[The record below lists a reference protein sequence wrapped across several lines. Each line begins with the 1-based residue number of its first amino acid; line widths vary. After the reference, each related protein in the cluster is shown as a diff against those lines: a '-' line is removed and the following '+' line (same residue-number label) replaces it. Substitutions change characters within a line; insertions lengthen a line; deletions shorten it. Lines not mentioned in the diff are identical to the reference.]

1 MGNYKD
7 SVEKPFTIDKKSIKL
22 TDITL
27 SSTSY
32 TYNGS
37 SKTPAVTVTDGTK
50 TLVSGTVQTTP

>member
-7 SVEKPFTIDKKSIKL
+7 SVEKTFTIDKKSIKL

-37 SKTPAVTVTDGTK
+37 SKTPAVTVTDG
-50 TLVSGTVQTTP
+50 VQTTP